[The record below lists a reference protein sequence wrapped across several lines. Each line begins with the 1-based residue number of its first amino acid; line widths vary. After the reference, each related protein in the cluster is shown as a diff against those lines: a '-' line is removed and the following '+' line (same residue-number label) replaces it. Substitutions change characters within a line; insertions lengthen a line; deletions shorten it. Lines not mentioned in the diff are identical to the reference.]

1 MIFHDIHLLLEY
13 GRIEPYHIVPM
24 VGTILVFLA
33 LFVSQLLLCLIAK
46 ERIYCIFPLF
56 GFGILF
62 ALSYVS
68 LLIVHTTV
76 GFYGLYLLT
85 SILFLLSAIPLA
97 WCVYGI
103 VHVIRKLLSSIK
115 SKA

>member
-1 MIFHDIHLLLEY
+1 MIFYDIHLLLEY

-97 WCVYGI
+97 WGVYGI
-103 VHVIRKLLSSIK
+103 VYLIRR
-115 SKA
+115 KAEAE